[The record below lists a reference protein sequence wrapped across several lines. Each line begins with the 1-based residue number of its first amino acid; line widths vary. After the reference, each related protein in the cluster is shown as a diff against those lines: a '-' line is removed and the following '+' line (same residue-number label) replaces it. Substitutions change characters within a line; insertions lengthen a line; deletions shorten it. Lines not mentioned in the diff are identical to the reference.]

1 MRFRKVTAHLSAILT
16 LTLLFGCGGGAGT
29 DAGNSNVTG
38 NTAAETTS
46 KANTN
51 AEELGLL
58 INFSWETEDL
68 AWKRDDARKTL
79 IAAFRLAPEDVKKLS
94 DQLSSNG
101 QGAPKEVAVE
111 EWFPAELVA
120 QGESRGS
127 STVPATA
134 FPANDLYQPP
144 YTQGTISRVDSTDY
158 FVIELNAQ

>member
-1 MRFRKVTAHLSAILT
+1 MRFRKVTAPLSTILT
-16 LTLLFGCGGGAGT
+16 LTLFFGCSGDAGPG
-29 DAGNSNVTG
+29 AGNSNAAG
-38 NTAAETTS
+38 NTTAEMTS

-58 INFSWETEDL
+58 INFNWETEDL
-68 AWKRDDARKTL
+68 AWKRDDTKRTL
-79 IAAFRLAPEDVKKLS
+79 VAAFRLSPADAKKLS
-94 DQLSSNG
+94 DQLSSMG

-134 FPANDLYQPP
+134 FPANDLYQSPF
-144 YTQGTISRVDSTDY
+144 TQGTVSRIDSTDY

>member
-1 MRFRKVTAHLSAILT
+1 MRFRKVTAPLSAILT

-29 DAGNSNVTG
+29 DAGNSNVAG

-79 IAAFRLAPEDVKKLS
+79 VAAFRLSPEDVKKLS
-94 DQLSSNG
+94 DQLSSKG

-134 FPANDLYQPP
+134 FPANDFYQPP
-144 YTQGTISRVDSTDY
+144 YTEGTISRVDSTDY